1 MRQTNYR
8 IEDVT
13 GYWEGGN
20 TNEDKVQR
28 LSVPGVWIG
37 DLELDLNFFDSK
49 RFFFPC
55 PSTSTTRSGGYFLSF
70 FCFVLLTAAMTILD
84 RSLIQNYSQ
93 TVSDLRGG
101 GAEREKKGSRI
112 PVHRAP
118 PIGPPAR
125 RMI

>member
-1 MRQTNYR
+1 M
-8 IEDVT
+8 T

-93 TVSDLRGG
+93 TVSDFRGEI
-101 GAEREKKGSRI
+101 ERKKGSRI